1 MKTRY
6 KFLIV
11 ILILWVGIS
20 YEGSRNSVAPTPPVV
35 NRQNMTLEEQ
45 IRAYELGLIDGI
57 DDDYYHYHADLDD
70 SRYDVSG
77 GASQGN
83 LIARTGRNIGNAIQT
98 FVREALRGI
107 VRFFDSVIS

>member
-6 KFLIV
+6 KFLIAILV
-11 ILILWVGIS
+11 IWLGMS
-20 YEGSRNSVAPTPPVV
+20 YEGSRNSSAPPPPEV

-57 DDDYYHYHADLDD
+57 ADDYADLDIRQD
-70 SRYDVSG
+70 TP
-77 GASQGN
+77 GAATQGN
-83 LIARTGRNIGNAIQT
+83 LFARTGRNIGNAIQT

-107 VRFFDSVIS
+107 VRFFDGIIS

>member
-11 ILILWVGIS
+11 ILILWLGMS
-20 YEGSRNSVAPTPPVV
+20 YEGSRNSAAPPAPPVV
-35 NRQNMTLEEQ
+35 NRQNMTLDEQ
-45 IRAYELGLIDGI
+45 IKAYELGLIDGI
-57 DDDYYHYHADLDD
+57 DDDYYHYYGDLD
-70 SRYDVSG
+70 SRYDVSQA
-77 GASQGN
+77 ASQGN

>member
-1 MKTRY
+1 MT
-6 KFLIV
+6 
-11 ILILWVGIS
+11 
-20 YEGSRNSVAPTPPVV
+20 YEGSRNNVAPPPVV

-57 DDDYYHYHADLDD
+57 DDNYYDDLDNIT
-70 SRYDVSG
+70 YDVSR

-107 VRFFDSVIS
+107 VRFFDGIIS